1 MYTQLSLLTDDLP
14 QVAKAHKSKQIGN
27 TMLVYHGIE
36 QDNSEWRVHVSYAN
50 VYIFLTQ
57 VMKERCEQKSYRVA
71 SAYQPVAGKKIETAK
86 GFLVPIKD
94 VSDLRVVAI
103 PDHLKSLY
111 KWPPASDVGLG
122 DQGKRAE
129 SLVQAMMQCQL
140 IIFPRN
146 TVVETSAASQ
156 FGGVDLV
163 HKADEVVY
171 QVKSDL
177 GIEKYWKNIYI
188 QTYECNP
195 NREY

>member
-57 VMKERCEQKSYRVA
+57 VMKERCKQKSYRVA

-103 PDHLKSLY
+103 PDHLKSFY
-111 KWPPASDVGLG
+111 EWPPASAVSLG
-122 DQGKRAE
+122 EQGQRAE
-129 SLVQAMMQCQL
+129 SLVRAMIQCQL

-146 TVVETSAASQ
+146 TVVETKAASQ
-156 FGGVDLV
+156 FGGVDL
-163 HKADEVVY
+163 EVEASKERW

-177 GIEKYWKNIYI
+177 GIEKYKNIYI

>member
-1 MYTQLSLLTDDLP
+1 
-14 QVAKAHKSKQIGN
+14 
-27 TMLVYHGIE
+27 
-36 QDNSEWRVHVSYAN
+36 
-50 VYIFLTQ
+50 
-57 VMKERCEQKSYRVA
+57 
-71 SAYQPVAGKKIETAK
+71 
-86 GFLVPIKD
+86 
-94 VSDLRVVAI
+94 VVAI

-146 TVVETSAASQ
+146 TVVETKAASQ
-156 FGGVDLV
+156 FGGVDL
-163 HKADEVVY
+163 EVEASKERW

-177 GIEKYWKNIYI
+177 GIEKYKNIYI